1 MKKYMFIALGAML
14 AVSCSENNEPTLAAS
29 GKNIDLSVSN
39 TVVLSRTT
47 TDETN
52 NVIKTSFVA
61 EDQIGVSATGGAQ
74 AVNVLYKVSTDGEKL
89 ESTTPIA
96 TTADAALQAYTP
108 YQEGTTADINFE
120 VKADQTTVEN
130 FNGSNFMTANANVSF
145 NNPNASLSFTPRGAL
160 VRVEMAGSLGATAT
174 AVSLCGMKPGIS
186 WTASSDAVQT
196 TGDAVDV
203 KMHKVA
209 DKSVFMA
216 FVPAQSST
224 ANTALFAI
232 TIGDNE
238 YVYTP
243 SSAIEFKGNTVKRFK
258 LTVNADQSVNI
269 ESSVVNGTDWTEEAE
284 ISGESEI
291 TRRVVELISDAEGN
305 FQGKTLA
312 TATGL
317 QGTTEGWNALV
328 AMVNGSPAATIE
340 INGDEAVLTT
350 NDGGWYQRA
359 LVFRTPDG
367 KGTPKKYQLK
377 FDVKGGTDFQ
387 VAVMRGQTKDILTD
401 NVYFSVAGATKAK
414 TEKSEAEYTTKTL
427 EVDLS
432 LVSPGEVDFST
443 GVAVLF
449 FASGNTAD
457 QKHYFRNVS
466 FKEL

>member
-14 AVSCSENNEPTLAAS
+14 AASCSENNEPTLAEN

-74 AVNVLYKVSTDGEKL
+74 AVNVLYKVSADGEKL
-89 ESTTPIA
+89 QSATPIA

-108 YQEGTTADINFE
+108 YQEGTTADINFV
-120 VKADQTTVEN
+120 VKADQTTVQN
-130 FNGSNFMTANANVSF
+130 FNGSNFMTANANVTF
-145 NNPNASLSFTPRGAL
+145 NNPIASLSFTPRGAL
-160 VRVEMAGSLGATAT
+160 VRVEMAGYLGATAT

-224 ANTALFAI
+224 ANTPLFAI

-269 ESSVVNGTDWTEEAE
+269 ESSVVNGTEWTEEAE
-284 ISGESEI
+284 ITGDGEI

-317 QGTTEGWNALV
+317 QGTKEGWNAV
-328 AMVNGSPAATIE
+328 IANDAATIE
-340 INGDEAVLTT
+340 IIGDEAVLTT
-350 NDGGWYQRA
+350 KGGSWYQRA

-387 VAVMRGQTKDILTD
+387 VAVMRGQTKDVTGNIF
-401 NVYFSVAGATKAK
+401 FSVAGETKAK
-414 TEKSEAEYTTKTL
+414 VEKSGADYTTKTL

-432 LVSPGEVDFST
+432 TMVGGEADFST
-443 GVAVLF
+443 GINIVFYAKD
-449 FASGNTAD
+449 STAD
-457 QKHYFRNVS
+457 QTHYFRNVS

>member
-74 AVNVLYKVSTDGEKL
+74 AVNVLYKVSADGEKL
-89 ESTTPIA
+89 QSATPIA

-317 QGTTEGWNALV
+317 QGTTEGWNAV
-328 AMVNGSPAATIE
+328 IANDAATIE
-340 INGDEAVLTT
+340 INGDEAVLTSQS
-350 NDGGWYQRA
+350 GSWYQRD

-387 VAVMRGQTKDILTD
+387 VAVMRGQRKDVLTKNI
-401 NVYFSVAGATKAK
+401 YFSVAGATIAK
-414 TEKSEAEYTTKTL
+414 VEKSEAEYTTKTL

-432 LVSPGEVDFST
+432 TISEGEVDFST
-443 GVAVLF
+443 GVAVVF
-449 FASGNTAD
+449 FAKDPVNG
-457 QKHYFRNVS
+457 QIHYFKNVS